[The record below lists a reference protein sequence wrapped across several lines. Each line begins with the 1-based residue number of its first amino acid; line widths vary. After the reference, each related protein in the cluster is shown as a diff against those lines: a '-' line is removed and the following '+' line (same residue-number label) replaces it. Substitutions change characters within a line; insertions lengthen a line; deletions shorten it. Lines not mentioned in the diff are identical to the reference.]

1 MIEGSSQGRRSTPNK
16 LIALMYE
23 SWADLD
29 RAVSG
34 LTPDEATA
42 CHDDGSSIAWTVG
55 HVTHMLDSWIVVRF
69 QGLPPHPVIS
79 HPMFRAG
86 GSGEAKDWPMILA
99 GVKEVREAARRF
111 LDRQE
116 PDLDRMIPYD
126 GSIKF
131 LRPVGL
137 SLRYA
142 VMRIAAHHFVHVGE
156 VVTIRSR
163 LGHAIEDFPE
173 WGQALV

>member
-1 MIEGSSQGRRSTPNK
+1 MTPGMPNK

-34 LTPDEATA
+34 LTPEEAKA
-42 CHDDGSSIAWTVG
+42 RHDGGSSIAWTLG
-55 HVTHMLDSWIVVRF
+55 HVTHMLDSWIIMRF

-79 HPMFRAG
+79 HPTFRTG

-99 GVKEVREAARRF
+99 GVKEVRDTARGF
-111 LDRQE
+111 LDSRQE
-116 PDLDRMIPYD
+116 ADLDSVIPYD
-126 GSIKF
+126 GSIKY
-131 LRPVGL
+131 LRAVGL

-142 VMRIAAHHFVHVGE
+142 VMRIAAHHFVHIGE

-163 LGHAIEDFPE
+163 LGHEIEDCPE
-173 WGQALV
+173 WGQNLV

>member
-1 MIEGSSQGRRSTPNK
+1 MPKK

-29 RAVSG
+29 RAISG
-34 LTPDEATA
+34 LTPEEAMA
-42 CHDDGSSIAWTVG
+42 RHDGGSSIAWTVG
-55 HVTHMLDSWIVVRF
+55 HLTHMLDSWIVVRF

-79 HPMFRAG
+79 QPRFRTG
-86 GSGEAKDWPMILA
+86 GSGEAKDWPVILA
-99 GVKEVREAARRF
+99 GMKEVRETARGF
-111 LDRQE
+111 LDSRQE
-116 PDLDRMIPYD
+116 PDLDRVIPYD
-126 GSIKF
+126 GSIKY
-131 LRPVGL
+131 LRAVGL

-163 LGHAIEDFPE
+163 LGHAIEDFPD

>member
-1 MIEGSSQGRRSTPNK
+1 MPNR
-16 LIALMYE
+16 LIALVYE

-34 LTPDEATA
+34 LTPDEAMS
-42 CHDDGSSIAWTVG
+42 CHDEGSSIAWTVG

-86 GSGEAKDWPMILA
+86 GNGEAKDWPMILA
-99 GVKEVREAARRF
+99 GVKQVREAARRL

-116 PDLDRMIPYD
+116 PDLDLVISYD

-137 SLRYA
+137 SLGYA
-142 VMRIAAHHFVHVGE
+142 IMRIAAHHFMHVGE

-163 LGHAIEDFPE
+163 LGHVIEDFPE
-173 WGQALV
+173 WGRTLV

>member
-1 MIEGSSQGRRSTPNK
+1 MPMPNR
-16 LIALMYE
+16 LIALVYE

-34 LTPDEATA
+34 LTPEEATA
-42 CHDDGSSIAWTVG
+42 RHDGGSSIAWTVG
-55 HVTHMLDSWIVVRF
+55 HVTHMLDKWVVVRF
-69 QGLPPHPVIS
+69 QGLPSHPVIGD
-79 HPMFRAG
+79 PMFRVG

-99 GVKEVREAARRF
+99 GVKEVREAVRRF
-111 LDRQE
+111 LDSSQE
-116 PDLDRMIPYD
+116 PDLDRVIPYD
-126 GSIKF
+126 GSIEF
-131 LRPVGL
+131 LRPAGL

-163 LGHAIEDFPE
+163 LGHAMDDNPE
-173 WGQALV
+173 WGKALV

>member
-1 MIEGSSQGRRSTPNK
+1 MPDK
-16 LIALMYE
+16 VVALMYE

-34 LTPDEATA
+34 LTPDEATVY
-42 CHDDGSSIAWTVG
+42 HNDGSSIAWTVG

-69 QGLPPHPVIS
+69 QDLPPHPVIS
-79 HPMFRAG
+79 NPMFRAG

-99 GVKEVREAARRF
+99 GVKEVREAASRF

-126 GSIKF
+126 GSLQF
-131 LRPVGL
+131 LRPLGL

-156 VVTIRSR
+156 IVTIRSR

-173 WGQALV
+173 WGRALV